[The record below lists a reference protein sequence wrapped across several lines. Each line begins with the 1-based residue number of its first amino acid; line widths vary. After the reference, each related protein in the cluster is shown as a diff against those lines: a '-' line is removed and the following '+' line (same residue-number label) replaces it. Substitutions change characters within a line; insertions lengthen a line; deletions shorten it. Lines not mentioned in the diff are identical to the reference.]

1 MLNDA
6 QITTVS
12 KSMTSQSVISS
23 TDANGGVTSTA
34 AANMRADF
42 NSQGAVLTIQFN
54 AADFATLTASAN
66 NATTQADALDFCKQA
81 LAACGDAGMTYYGA
95 PSSATASTTTAK

>member
-1 MLNDA
+1 MINDM
-6 QITTVS
+6 QTTTVS
-12 KSMTSQSVISS
+12 KSITGQSVISG
-23 TDANGGVTSTA
+23 TDANGNATTA
-34 AANMRADF
+34 PAANMRADF

-66 NATTQADALDFCKQA
+66 NPTTQADALDFCKQV

-95 PSSATASTTTAK
+95 PSSTTTTTK